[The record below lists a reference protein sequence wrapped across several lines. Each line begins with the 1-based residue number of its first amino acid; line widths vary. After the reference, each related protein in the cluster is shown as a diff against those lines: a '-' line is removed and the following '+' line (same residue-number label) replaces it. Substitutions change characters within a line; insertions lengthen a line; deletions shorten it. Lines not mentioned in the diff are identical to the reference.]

1 MKTQKPR
8 KNWVEWSVFAL
19 SAALILAV
27 VGFLIYE
34 TAAIGNAPPDIHLQ
48 VGKPEVRTGY
58 FAVPIEVVNKGD
70 HTAEGVHVEVM
81 LRSGGKEE
89 TGDFEIQFLPRRGSR
104 EAWVTF
110 KSDPRQGQLEAR
122 VLGYEK
128 P

>member
-1 MKTQKPR
+1 MKKIE

-19 SAALILAV
+19 SSALILTV
-27 VGFLIYE
+27 ISFLAYE
-34 TAAIGNAPPDIHLQ
+34 SFTIGNAPPDIHLQ
-48 VGKPEVRTGY
+48 IGTPEQRSGY
-58 FAVPIEVVNKGD
+58 FAVPIEAMNKGD
-70 HTAEGVHVEVM
+70 HTAEGVHIEVV
-81 LRSGGKEE
+81 LRSSGKEE

-110 KSDPRQGQLEAR
+110 KSDPRSGTLEAR